1 MDLFSPY
8 RLGTLA
14 LPNRVVMAPMT
25 RSRALGGLPNELMR
39 AYYTQRASAG
49 LIITEGVAPSANGL
63 GYARIPGIFSAEQT
77 RAWRPITDSV
87 HAAGGHIFIQFMHV
101 GRIAHAHN
109 LPPGARVVAPSAVA
123 ADGKMW
129 TDPEGLQPMPVP
141 QEMSAADITQARE
154 EFVQAAR
161 NAVEAGFDGI
171 ELHGANGYLL
181 EQFLHPHSN
190 RRQDAYGGSVENR
203 ARFVV
208 EVAQATAE
216 AIGPERVGIRLSPHN
231 TFNDLPAHDEVE
243 AQYTTLARGLKG
255 LGYVHVVASPHA
267 GFGATYKAL
276 RAAYGGPVILN
287 GGMDRERAQAA
298 LDGGQADL
306 IAFARPFI
314 SNPDL
319 VQRLQQGATLA
330 APNPATFYTPGPEG
344 YVDYP
349 ALRG

>member
-49 LIITEGVAPSANGL
+49 LIITEGVAPSADGL

-171 ELHGANGYLL
+171 ELHGA
-181 EQFLHPHSN
+181 
-190 RRQDAYGGSVENR
+190 
-203 ARFVV
+203 
-208 EVAQATAE
+208 
-216 AIGPERVGIRLSPHN
+216 
-231 TFNDLPAHDEVE
+231 
-243 AQYTTLARGLKG
+243 
-255 LGYVHVVASPHA
+255 
-267 GFGATYKAL
+267 
-276 RAAYGGPVILN
+276 
-287 GGMDRERAQAA
+287 
-298 LDGGQADL
+298 
-306 IAFARPFI
+306 
-314 SNPDL
+314 
-319 VQRLQQGATLA
+319 
-330 APNPATFYTPGPEG
+330 
-344 YVDYP
+344 
-349 ALRG
+349 